1 MASKPQTPGKTVNF
15 RPPQTAPPA
24 PNRTLQT
31 ASCKPRAANPSLEL
45 QTPGKTAKFSPPK
58 TAPQLPNPSCPNHA
72 PAPCRESQPRI
83 VTSKQQAANREQRI
97 PASNPRP
104 QPKPQTVSPQRPNPS
119 PQILNPK
126 PLSGRNRKQQA
137 TSWRPNRKPQPQ
149 IANGKPQAPSPK
161 PQISDRHGASPPTR
175 KIPTSDLQL
184 ATSQPQ
190 AIDRKIPIPNH
201 SSPTVYPT
209 APLPRPPAREVFHN
223 APSYISCRIP
233 ILSTSGCML
242 QKFFTCYPHG
252 TIL

>member
-1 MASKPQTPGKTVNF
+1 MASKPQPPGKTVNI

-24 PNRTLQT
+24 PSPESQPPNSKLQT
-31 ASCKPRAANPSLEL
+31 ASS
-45 QTPGKTAKFSPPK
+45 
-58 TAPQLPNPSCPNHA
+58 
-72 PAPCRESQPRI
+72 ESQPR
-83 VTSKQQAANREQRI
+83 TADPRQNRKVQPSPNCA
-97 PASNPRP
+97 PA
-104 QPKPQTVSPQRPNPS
+104 PKPQLPESRPS
-119 PQILNPK
+119 PK
-126 PLSGRNRKQQA
+126 PQA
-137 TSWRPNRKPQPQ
+137 PAPDHKPQPQ

-161 PQISDRHGASPPTR
+161 PQISDRHGASSPTR

-233 ILSTSGCML
+233 FLSTSGCML
-242 QKFFTCYPHG
+242 QKFFTCYPHS